1 MRRQFDVEE
10 GKSICKYDGM
20 VIVTPYILNGLVLF
34 LIPLLWAF
42 WLAGTDWNLMSLSWH
57 WVGFQNFFSALQDIN
72 VQAAFINGIKYLVV
86 IIPLIVVFALA
97 IASLLHSLPS
107 ALKGFFSVAY
117 FVPYLTSGV
126 ATSVFVR
133 YFFSYSSPLNT
144 WIRETFGVQISWFT
158 EPEPAFWIIVA
169 IIVWKVVGYY
179 SLFLFAAMESVPK
192 EIWEAS
198 ALDGATGFR
207 QFRKITFPMIF
218 PSVQSVIM
226 LSTGLVYG
234 IFSEPYL
241 LTGGGPQRATLS
253 WHLLLY
259 NTSFVSFKSGYGAT
273 IAIMLAICIFITL
286 RIIASTTQ
294 KYVEGAGR
302 E

>member
-1 MRRQFDVEE
+1 
-10 GKSICKYDGM
+10 
-20 VIVTPYILNGLVLF
+20 
-34 LIPLLWAF
+34 LL
-42 WLAGTDWNLMSLSWH
+42 LATSYLS
-57 WVGFQNFFSALQDIN
+57 
-72 VQAAFINGIKYLVV
+72 YT
-86 IIPLIVVFALA
+86 
-97 IASLLHSLPS
+97 SLPS

-207 QFRKITFPMIF
+207 QFRKNNISHDLP
-218 PSVQSVIM
+218 
-226 LSTGLVYG
+226 LS
-234 IFSEPYL
+234 SE
-241 LTGGGPQRATLS
+241 RHHAE
-253 WHLLLY
+253 
-259 NTSFVSFKSGYGAT
+259 YGACVRYFFRNH
-273 IAIMLAICIFITL
+273 I
-286 RIIASTTQ
+286 
-294 KYVEGAGR
+294 Y
-302 E
+302 